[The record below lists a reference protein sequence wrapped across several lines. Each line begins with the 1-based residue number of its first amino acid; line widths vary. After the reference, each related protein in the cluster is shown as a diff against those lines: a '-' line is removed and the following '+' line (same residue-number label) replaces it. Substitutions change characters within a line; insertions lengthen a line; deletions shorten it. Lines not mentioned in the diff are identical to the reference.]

1 MPQILPCSRFRNNKI
16 ESRKQK
22 QNTQIRNKYK
32 NAENRIL
39 NSNKNI
45 KKKNS
50 NVENAK
56 RIKFFI
62 ISNAVSVT
70 QLHFML
76 IILLINFATLF
87 MSKTN

>member
-32 NAENRIL
+32 NAENKIL

-45 KKKNS
+45 KKKT
-50 NVENAK
+50 
-56 RIKFFI
+56 
-62 ISNAVSVT
+62 VT
-70 QLHFML
+70 WK
-76 IILLINFATLF
+76 ILKELKSL
-87 MSKTN
+87 